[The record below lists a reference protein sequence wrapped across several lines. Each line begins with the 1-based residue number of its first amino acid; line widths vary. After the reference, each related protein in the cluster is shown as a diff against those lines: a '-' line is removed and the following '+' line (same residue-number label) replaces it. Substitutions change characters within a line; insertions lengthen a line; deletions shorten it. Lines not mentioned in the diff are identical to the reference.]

1 MDARTLW
8 ALAFTVMVWASAFP
22 AIHIA
27 LTAYSPAQLALF
39 RFVVAGVVLLVIG
52 AAARLRPPAPR
63 DLLRIGLLGV
73 VGIAVYAVA
82 LGFGQKEVPAGSA
95 SLLIASA
102 PVWMVVIAAAIGRE
116 RPTTRALLGIGIS
129 FSGVVLIA
137 AGRGIGFAFGPHAA
151 AVLGAAIAGA
161 AYNVAQRPL
170 VARYGA
176 LRFTIV
182 AVWGGALALL
192 PAAGGLL
199 GTARAAPMPAT
210 LAILYLA
217 VVPGALGYASW
228 AYASAR
234 ASAAAAGSALYLI
247 PAVSMVLS
255 HLVLGEVP
263 SGFAL
268 AGGALV
274 LLGVA
279 FVHRGAGARTAPPR
293 VERAARPA
301 TVDLARGS
309 RPLAEAA
316 PSLALELPDG
326 SAR

>member
-1 MDARTLW
+1 MDTRTLA
-8 ALAFTVMVWASAFP
+8 ALAFTVLAWASAFP
-22 AIHIA
+22 AIRIA
-27 LTAYSPAQLALF
+27 LSAYSPAQLALF
-39 RFVVAGVVLLVIG
+39 RFAIAGVVLLAIG

-63 DLLRIGLLGV
+63 DLLPIGLLGV

-82 LGFGQKEVPAGSA
+82 LGFGQKQVPAGSA

-116 RPTTRALLGIGIS
+116 RPTARALIGIGIS
-129 FSGVVLIA
+129 FSGVFLIA

-151 AVLGAAIAGA
+151 AVLVAAVAGA
-161 AYNVAQRPL
+161 AYNIAQPPL

-182 AVWGGALALL
+182 AVWGGVLALL

-199 GTARAAPMPAT
+199 ATVRAAPINAT

-228 AYASAR
+228 AYAMAR
-234 ASAAAAGSALYLI
+234 SSAAAAGSALYLI

-255 HLVLGEVP
+255 HLLLGEVP

-279 FVHRGAGARTAPPR
+279 AVHRGAGARAAPAR
-293 VERAARPA
+293 VEPPPPAR
-301 TVDLARGS
+301 VDLA
-309 RPLAEAA
+309 A
-316 PSLALELPDG
+316 
-326 SAR
+326 